1 MKKIFISLVCLLV
14 CAAGFAQNKAKHLLF
29 LSEPIDGTVSAF
41 VEKMEK
47 KGFDFN
53 SNIDKNAVM
62 MGEYDG
68 YKNVTLFIQS
78 CTKKDLVFG
87 VGVTFEHH
95 ENWDSLLCNYNE
107 LKAKLTEKYG
117 KPAECTEKFA
127 GDSAV
132 NLSEAQKM
140 EGVKAGNC
148 DYFTVYKMPEGTV
161 NLAISRAQYGEAI
174 VCYVQ
179 LDFLDNQNVAYE
191 KTKTKK
197 IIKSE

>member
-1 MKKIFISLVCLLV
+1 MKKIFVSLVCILV
-14 CAAGFAQNKAKHLLF
+14 CAASFAQDKAKHLMF

-53 SNIDKNAVM
+53 ANIDKNAVM

-87 VGVTFEHH
+87 IGVTFEHQQK
-95 ENWDSLLCNYNE
+95 WDSLLCNYNA
-107 LKAKLTEKYG
+107 LKAELTKKYG

-127 GDSAV
+127 GDSTV
-132 NLSEAQKM
+132 TLSEDQKM
-140 EGVKAGNC
+140 EGVRAGNC
-148 DYFTVYKMPEGTV
+148 EYFTVYKTAEGTI
-161 NLAISRAQYGEAI
+161 NLAISRAQYGEEI

-179 LDFLDNQNVAYE
+179 LDFLDKQNVANE
-191 KTKTKK
+191 KTITKK

>member
-1 MKKIFISLVCLLV
+1 MKKVFISLVCIMV
-14 CAAGFAQNKAKHLLF
+14 CMAGFAQNKAKHLQF
-29 LSEPIDGTVSAF
+29 LSEPIDGTVSSF

-47 KGFDFN
+47 KGFEFN
-53 SNIDKNAVM
+53 ANIDKNAVM

-87 VGVTFEHH
+87 VGLTFEHH
-95 ENWDSLLCNYNE
+95 EKWDSLLCDYNA

-117 KPAECTEKFA
+117 KPAECSEKFA
-127 GDSAV
+127 SGPAD
-132 NLSEAQKM
+132 NLSETQIM
-140 EGVKAGNC
+140 EAVRAGNC
-148 DYFTVYKMPEGTV
+148 DYFTVYKIPEGTV
-161 NLAISRAQYGEAI
+161 NLAISRAQYGEDV

-179 LDFLDNQNVAYE
+179 LDFLDNQNVANE